1 MTDPIVIAITMIM
14 VGQICLSV
22 PLLLT
27 RGIKSAL
34 CLPLALFLLANGA
47 LALEPMVSTLLPD
60 WYAFYTA
67 LAFPALFVLCPALWF
82 YVEALTSPT
91 PWKIHKKQARQFFL
105 LWPAMMV
112 SVLILFLP
120 KEMHTAI
127 FINDGDAVGPL
138 ALIIVVSILVLIL
151 LWLGQCVYTISRII
165 HRLVAYRKQLKD
177 LFSNNDDKE
186 LNWMNWLL
194 LIAISTWLFS
204 LATVFSS
211 NLFDN
216 LLFNLRTE
224 AILSLLLIWSLAH
237 FGLQQKPGLSE
248 PTSSLKE
255 ADGNLDAGLGSD
267 VAVKTEFEKEDLV
280 EQKKEQ
286 EHDQKQK
293 ELAQTLIQKKD
304 SAKKY
309 QRSALGSEQSDRI
322 AAKINRVMET
332 DKLYLDANLSL
343 QKLASYLAISPNYIS
358 QTLNETLS
366 INFFDFVNQW
376 RIEAAKPKI
385 IANQDTVLNIA
396 LDVGFNARSSFYKA
410 FKQETGQTPSEFRKM
425 AS

>member
-1 MTDPIVIAITMIM
+1 LTDPIVIAITMIM

-22 PLLLT
+22 PLLIT
-27 RGIKSAL
+27 RSIKSAL

-91 PWKIHKKQARQFFL
+91 PWEIHKKQARQFVL
-105 LWPAMMV
+105 LWPALMV
-112 SVLILFLP
+112 SVMILLLP

-127 FINDGDAVGPL
+127 FINDADAEGPL
-138 ALIIVVSILVLIL
+138 ALTIVVSILVLIL

-216 LLFNLRTE
+216 LLFTIRTE

-237 FGLQQKPGLSE
+237 FGLQQKPGLTV
-248 PTSSLKE
+248 PTASLKE
-255 ADGNLDAGLGSD
+255 ADGNLDASISSD
-267 VAVKTEFEKEDLV
+267 VAVKIEFEKEGLT
-280 EQKKEQ
+280 EHKQ
-286 EHDQKQK
+286 EHELKQ
-293 ELAQTLIQKKD
+293 EQALTQKKD

-309 QRSALGSEQSDRI
+309 QRSALSSEQSGRI
-322 AAKINRVMET
+322 AAKINTVMET
-332 DKLYLDANLSL
+332 EKLYLDANLSL

-376 RIEAAKPKI
+376 RIKAAKPKI

-425 AS
+425 TS

>member
-1 MTDPIVIAITMIM
+1 MIM

-22 PLLLT
+22 PLLIT

-47 LALEPMVSTLLPD
+47 LALEPMISTLMPH
-60 WYAFYTA
+60 WYALYTA

-82 YVEALTSPT
+82 YVEALTSTT

-120 KEMHTAI
+120 KEMHTTI

-138 ALIIVVSILVLIL
+138 ALTIVVSILVLML
-151 LWLGQCVYTISRII
+151 LWLGQCVYTLSRII

-216 LLFNLRTE
+216 LLFTIRTE

-237 FGLQQKPGLSE
+237 FGLQQKPGLTETPSN
-248 PTSSLKE
+248 LKE
-255 ADGNLDAGLGSD
+255 AHG
-267 VAVKTEFEKEDLV
+267 AVVGIAATVEIELENEGLV
-280 EQKKEQ
+280 EQKKEYKQ
-286 EHDQKQK
+286 EQEQGLTQKRN
-293 ELAQTLIQKKD
+293 

-322 AAKINRVMET
+322 AAKINTVMET
-332 DKLYLDANLSL
+332 DELYLDANLSL

-425 AS
+425 ES

>member
-34 CLPLALFLLANGA
+34 FLPLALFLLANGA
-47 LALEPMVSTLLPD
+47 IALEPMVSTLLPE
-60 WYAFYTA
+60 WYALYTA
-67 LAFPALFVLCPALWF
+67 LAFPALFTLCPALWF

-91 PWKIHKKQARQFFL
+91 PWKIHKKQVHHFVL
-105 LWPAMMV
+105 LWPALMV
-112 SVLILFLP
+112 SVMILFLP
-120 KEMHTAI
+120 KETHIAI
-127 FINDGDAVGPL
+127 FINEADAVGPL
-138 ALIIVVSILVLIL
+138 ALTLVVSILVLML
-151 LWLGQCVYTISRII
+151 LWLGHCVYTISHII

-186 LNWMNWLL
+186 LHWMNWLL

-216 LLFNLRTE
+216 LLFSLRTE

-237 FGLQQKPGLSE
+237 FGLQQKPGLTEPVYNFKIANSKITSTEVDKSE
-248 PTSSLKE
+248 STNAEVEVEVEVDQESS
-255 ADGNLDAGLGSD
+255 
-267 VAVKTEFEKEDLV
+267 T
-280 EQKKEQ
+280 
-286 EHDQKQK
+286 
-293 ELAQTLIQKKD
+293 
-304 SAKKY
+304 AKKY

-322 AAKINRVMET
+322 AVKINTVMAT

-358 QTLNETLS
+358 QTLNETLA

-396 LDVGFNARSSFYKA
+396 LEVGFNARSSFYKA

-425 AS
+425 SK

>member
-1 MTDPIVIAITMIM
+1 MIM

-22 PLLLT
+22 PLLLS
-27 RGIKSAL
+27 RGVKSAL

-60 WYAFYTA
+60 WYALYTA

-91 PWKIHKKQARQFFL
+91 PWKIHKKQVRHFLL
-105 LWPAMMV
+105 LWPALMV
-112 SVLILFLP
+112 SVMILLLP
-120 KEMHTAI
+120 SETHTAI
-127 FINDGDAVGPL
+127 FINDEDAVGSL
-138 ALIIVVSILVLIL
+138 ALTLVVSILVLML

-165 HRLVAYRKQLKD
+165 HRLVVYRKQLKD

-186 LNWMNWLL
+186 LHWMNWLL

-216 LLFNLRTE
+216 LLFSLRTE

-237 FGLQQKPGLSE
+237 FGLQQKPGFTE
-248 PTSSLKE
+248 PISSLK
-255 ADGNLDAGLGSD
+255 
-267 VAVKTEFEKEDLV
+267 VANPKVTSTEVDKSESTNAEVEV
-280 EQKKEQ
+280 EQESS
-286 EHDQKQK
+286 
-293 ELAQTLIQKKD
+293 TT
-304 SAKKY
+304 KKY

-322 AAKINRVMET
+322 AAKINTVMAI

-396 LDVGFNARSSFYKA
+396 LEVGFNARSSFYKA
-410 FKQETGQTPSEFRKM
+410 FKRETGQTPSEFRKM
-425 AS
+425 GR

>member
-34 CLPLALFLLANGA
+34 CLPLALFLLANGT
-47 LALEPMVSTLLPD
+47 LALEPMVSSLLPD
-60 WYAFYTA
+60 WFALYTA
-67 LAFPALFVLCPALWF
+67 LAFPALFMLCPSLWF
-82 YVEALTSPT
+82 YVEALTST
-91 PWKIHKKQARQFFL
+91 KPWKIEIKQVRHFFL
-105 LWPAMMV
+105 LWPALMV
-112 SVLILFLP
+112 AVMIMFLP

-127 FINDGDAVGPL
+127 FINDEDAAGPL
-138 ALIIVVSILVLIL
+138 ALTLMVSILVLIL
-151 LWLGQCVYTISRII
+151 LWLGQCIYTISRII

-177 LFSNNDDKE
+177 LYSNNDDKE

-216 LLFNLRTE
+216 LLFSLRTE
-224 AILSLLLIWSLAH
+224 ALLSLLLIWSLAH
-237 FGLQQKPGLSE
+237 FGLQQKPGLTE
-248 PTSSLKE
+248 PLVDDVEVKEESS
-255 ADGNLDAGLGSD
+255 
-267 VAVKTEFEKEDLV
+267 T
-280 EQKKEQ
+280 
-286 EHDQKQK
+286 
-293 ELAQTLIQKKD
+293 
-304 SAKKY
+304 AKKY
-309 QRSALGSEQSDRI
+309 QRSALGTEQSDRI
-322 AAKINRVMET
+322 AGKINAVMEK

-343 QKLASYLAISPNYIS
+343 QKLASYVAISPNYIS
-358 QTLNETLS
+358 QTLNETLA

-385 IANQDTVLNIA
+385 IANQDTVLEIA
-396 LDVGFNARSSFYKA
+396 LEVGFNARSSFYKA
-410 FKQETGQTPSEFRKM
+410 FKQETGQTPSEFRKTSM
-425 AS
+425 

>member
-1 MTDPIVIAITMIM
+1 MIM

-22 PLLLT
+22 PLLIT
-27 RGIKSAL
+27 RSIKSAL

-60 WYAFYTA
+60 WYALYTA

-82 YVEALTSPT
+82 YVEGLTSPT
-91 PWKIHKKQARQFFL
+91 PWKIHKQQARQFIL
-105 LWPAMMV
+105 LWPALMV
-112 SVLILFLP
+112 SVMILFLP
-120 KEMHTAI
+120 KEMHNAI

-138 ALIIVVSILVLIL
+138 ALTIVVSILVLIL

-165 HRLVAYRKQLKD
+165 QRLLAYRKQLKD

-216 LLFNLRTE
+216 LLFSLRTE

-237 FGLQQKPGLSE
+237 FGLQQKPGLTE
-248 PTSSLKE
+248 PTSSLK
-255 ADGNLDAGLGSD
+255 
-267 VAVKTEFEKEDLV
+267 VAKSKITSTEVDKPESTNTEVEV
-280 EQKKEQ
+280 EQESS
-286 EHDQKQK
+286 
-293 ELAQTLIQKKD
+293 TT
-304 SAKKY
+304 KKY
-309 QRSALGSEQSDRI
+309 KRSALGREQSDRI
-322 AAKINRVMET
+322 AAKINTVMAT

-425 AS
+425 GS

>member
-1 MTDPIVIAITMIM
+1 
-14 VGQICLSV
+14 
-22 PLLLT
+22 
-27 RGIKSAL
+27 
-34 CLPLALFLLANGA
+34 
-47 LALEPMVSTLLPD
+47 
-60 WYAFYTA
+60 
-67 LAFPALFVLCPALWF
+67 
-82 YVEALTSPT
+82 
-91 PWKIHKKQARQFFL
+91 
-105 LWPAMMV
+105 
-112 SVLILFLP
+112 
-120 KEMHTAI
+120 MHTAI
-127 FINDGDAVGPL
+127 FINDADAEGPL
-138 ALIIVVSILVLIL
+138 ALTIVVSILVLIL

-216 LLFNLRTE
+216 LLFTIRTE

-237 FGLQQKPGLSE
+237 FGLQQKPGLTV
-248 PTSSLKE
+248 PTASLKE
-255 ADGNLDAGLGSD
+255 ADGNLDASISSD
-267 VAVKTEFEKEDLV
+267 VAVKIEFEKEGLT
-280 EQKKEQ
+280 EHKQ
-286 EHDQKQK
+286 EHELKQ
-293 ELAQTLIQKKD
+293 EQALTQKKD

-309 QRSALGSEQSDRI
+309 QRSALSSEQSGRI
-322 AAKINRVMET
+322 AAKINTVMET
-332 DKLYLDANLSL
+332 EKLYLDANLSL

-376 RIEAAKPKI
+376 RIKAAKPKI

-425 AS
+425 TS

>member
-1 MTDPIVIAITMIM
+1 MIM

-22 PLLLT
+22 PLLIT

-47 LALEPMVSTLLPD
+47 LALEPMISTLMPH
-60 WYAFYTA
+60 WYALYTA

-82 YVEALTSPT
+82 YVEALTSTT

-120 KEMHTAI
+120 KEMHTTI

-138 ALIIVVSILVLIL
+138 ALTIVVSILVLML
-151 LWLGQCVYTISRII
+151 LWLGQCVYTLSRII
-165 HRLVAYRKQLKD
+165 HRLVTYRKQLKD

-216 LLFNLRTE
+216 LLFTIRTE

-237 FGLQQKPGLSE
+237 FGLQQKPGLTETPSN
-248 PTSSLKE
+248 LKE
-255 ADGNLDAGLGSD
+255 AHG
-267 VAVKTEFEKEDLV
+267 AVVGIAATVEIELENEGLV
-280 EQKKEQ
+280 EQKKEYKQ
-286 EHDQKQK
+286 EQEQGLTQKRN
-293 ELAQTLIQKKD
+293 

-322 AAKINRVMET
+322 AAKINTVMET
-332 DKLYLDANLSL
+332 DELYLDANLSL

-425 AS
+425 ES